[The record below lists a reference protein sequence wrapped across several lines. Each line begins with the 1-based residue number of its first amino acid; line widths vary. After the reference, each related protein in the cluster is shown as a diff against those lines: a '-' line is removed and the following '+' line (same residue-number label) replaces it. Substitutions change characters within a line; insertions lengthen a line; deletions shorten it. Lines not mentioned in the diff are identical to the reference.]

1 MTRIFYRAL
10 FLLFVLAGLR
20 VSAQQPKSEVA
31 LWTVG
36 SYLSGETQTSVE
48 GESADITFEDDGPGF
63 GLSFNRY
70 WTDNFSTE
78 LAVMTFKSEMNVEA
92 TTLFLQTKF
101 EVGELRGRATTAMAQ
116 WHFRPGMRFT
126 PYLGA
131 GVAHITGK
139 FDPVDF
145 GDGED
150 YSEVDLES
158 DVTWT
163 AAAGFNINI
172 TDRWAVGLEAKHVPW
187 SAIDE
192 GGSSEDAL
200 DVNPM
205 LYGTSVRFRF

>member
-10 FLLFVLAGLR
+10 FLLFVIAGLR
-20 VSAQQPKSEVA
+20 VSAQQPKSEIG

-36 SYLSGETQTSVE
+36 SYLSGETLTSIE

-78 LAVMTFKSEMNVEA
+78 LAVMTFQSDMRVE
-92 TTLFLQTKF
+92 TTELFLSDSF
-101 EVGELRGRATTAMAQ
+101 VVGQVRGRATTAMAQ

-131 GVAHITGK
+131 GIAHITGE
-139 FDPVDF
+139 FDPIDF

-150 YSEVDLES
+150 SSPIDLES

-163 AAAGFNINI
+163 AAAGFAINI

-187 SAIDE
+187 SAVEE
-192 GGSSEDAL
+192 GGAPEEAL